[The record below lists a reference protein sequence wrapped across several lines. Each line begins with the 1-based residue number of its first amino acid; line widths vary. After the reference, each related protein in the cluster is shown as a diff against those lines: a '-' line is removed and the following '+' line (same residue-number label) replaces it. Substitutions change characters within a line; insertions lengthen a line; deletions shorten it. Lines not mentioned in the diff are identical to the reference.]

1 MRLLLIEDDADIAEF
16 LKINLETEFFTVD
29 LAGDGA
35 RGSFLARTNNYNL
48 IICDFNL
55 PLLSGPEVVKEVRL
69 ENKTVPIIMLTVI
82 GALDNKLELF
92 SLGVDDYLTKPFVFE
107 ELLAHI
113 KAILRRPRTAQS
125 TSLKIDDLFVNVDR
139 HLVKRGKLDIHLTRK
154 ELGLLEYLLKNRGRI
169 LSRGLLLE
177 NVWDADADPFSNTIE
192 THILNLR
199 RKIDLPGKKK
209 LFHTVPGRGYK
220 IDIKK

>member
-29 LAGDGA
+29 LAKDGA
-35 RGSFLARTNNYNL
+35 RGSWLARTNNYNL

-55 PLLSGPEVVKEVRL
+55 PLLSGPEVVKEIRA

-82 GALDNKLELF
+82 GNLEDKLELF
-92 SLGVDDYLTKPFVFE
+92 SLGVDDYLTKPFIFE

-113 KAILRRPRTAQS
+113 KAILRRPRTAQN
-125 TSLKIDDLFVNVDR
+125 TSLKIDDLFINVDR
-139 HLVKRGKLDIHLTRK
+139 HLVKRGKIDIQLTRK
-154 ELGLLEYLLKNRGRI
+154 ELSLLEYLLKNRGRI

-192 THILNLR
+192 THILKLR

-209 LFHTVPGRGYK
+209 LFYTVPGRGYK
-220 IDIKK
+220 IDVRK